1 MGKHHYK
8 NEQIMKLLTILGG
21 LVGIATMVLGLAG
34 IADIGFIN
42 PLLGLNAVINF
53 IVGIVI
59 SVLTLLTGLKPNAP
73 LPFHWLV
80 LEVNSIPG
88 FTALQK
94 VSDINLA
101 EEIVSYFLNNVIS

>member
-21 LVGIATMVLGLAG
+21 LVGIATMILGLAG

-42 PLLGLNAVINF
+42 PLLGLNAVLNF

-80 LEVNSIPG
+80 LFILGVLLIVFG
-88 FTALQK
+88 AGIWACAL
-94 VSDINLA
+94 
-101 EEIVSYFLNNVIS
+101 VIIAALIGLIEDL

>member
-21 LVGIATMVLGLAG
+21 LVGIATMILGLAG
-34 IADIGFIN
+34 IADIGFVN
-42 PLLGLNAVINF
+42 PLLGLNAVLNF
-53 IVGIVI
+53 IIGIVI

-80 LEVNSIPG
+80 LFILGILLIVFGAGIWACVLVIIA
-88 FTALQK
+88 ALIGLIE
-94 VSDINLA
+94 DL
-101 EEIVSYFLNNVIS
+101 

>member
-8 NEQIMKLLTILGG
+8 HEQIMKLLTILGG
-21 LVGIATMVLGLAG
+21 LVGIATMILGLAG
-34 IADIGFIN
+34 IADIGFVN
-42 PLLGLNAVINF
+42 PLLGLNAVLNF

-80 LEVNSIPG
+80 LFILGVLLIVFG
-88 FTALQK
+88 AGIWACAL
-94 VSDINLA
+94 
-101 EEIVSYFLNNVIS
+101 VIIAALIGLIEDL

>member
-21 LVGIATMVLGLAG
+21 LVGIATMILGLAG
-34 IADIGFIN
+34 IADIGFVN
-42 PLLGLNAVINF
+42 PLLGLNAVLNF

-80 LEVNSIPG
+80 LFILGVLLIVFG
-88 FTALQK
+88 AGIWACAL
-94 VSDINLA
+94 
-101 EEIVSYFLNNVIS
+101 VIIAALIGLIEDL

>member
-8 NEQIMKLLTILGG
+8 NQQIMKLLTILGG
-21 LVGIATMVLGLAG
+21 LVGIATMILGLAG
-34 IADIGFIN
+34 IADIGFVN
-42 PLLGLNAVINF
+42 PLLGLNAVLNF

-80 LEVNSIPG
+80 LFILGVLLIVFG
-88 FTALQK
+88 AGIWACAL
-94 VSDINLA
+94 
-101 EEIVSYFLNNVIS
+101 VIIAALIGLIEDL

>member
-21 LVGIATMVLGLAG
+21 LVGIATMILGLAG
-34 IADIGFIN
+34 IADIGFVN
-42 PLLGLNAVINF
+42 PLLGLNAVLNF

-80 LEVNSIPG
+80 LFILGVLLIVFG
-88 FTALQK
+88 AGIWACAL
-94 VSDINLA
+94 
-101 EEIVSYFLNNVIS
+101 VIIAAIIGLIEDL

>member
-1 MGKHHYK
+1 MGKHYK

-21 LVGIATMVLGLAG
+21 LVGIATMILGLAG
-34 IADIGFIN
+34 IADIGFVN
-42 PLLGLNAVINF
+42 PLLGLNAVLNF

-80 LEVNSIPG
+80 LFILGVLLIVFG
-88 FTALQK
+88 AGIWACAL
-94 VSDINLA
+94 
-101 EEIVSYFLNNVIS
+101 VIIAALIGLIEDL

>member
-21 LVGIATMVLGLAG
+21 LVGIATMILGLAG

-80 LEVNSIPG
+80 LFILGVLLIVFG
-88 FTALQK
+88 AGIWACAL
-94 VSDINLA
+94 
-101 EEIVSYFLNNVIS
+101 VIIAALIGLIEDL